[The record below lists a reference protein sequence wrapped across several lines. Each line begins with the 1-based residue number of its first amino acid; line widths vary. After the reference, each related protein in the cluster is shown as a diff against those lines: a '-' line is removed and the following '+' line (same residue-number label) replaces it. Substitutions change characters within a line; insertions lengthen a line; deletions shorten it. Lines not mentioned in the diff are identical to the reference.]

1 VQVQARVQ
9 SRAVIEI
16 TFPGVSEPGMFGRI
30 SRHALADWH
39 AFALFSEER
48 KAVSHMMVIS
58 GLGDFTKGL
67 ITTPPATLYVRM
79 LKFPGLPYCVPMYRR
94 SIIIATGAGMV
105 PYLSLLAVLPRGS
118 HRLIWIGRS
127 FRECFG
133 NNLCDF
139 VFRWPD
145 LVLVDTTSGA
155 RPDMTALAVDHY
167 RSFEADA
174 VFVGSNP
181 EGTRQIVSGCR
192 ALGIPAFGPSWDS

>member
-1 VQVQARVQ
+1 
-9 SRAVIEI
+9 
-16 TFPGVSEPGMFGRI
+16 
-30 SRHALADWH
+30 
-39 AFALFSEER
+39 
-48 KAVSHMMVIS
+48 
-58 GLGDFTKGL
+58 
-67 ITTPPATLYVRM
+67 
-79 LKFPGLPYCVPMYRR
+79 
-94 SIIIATGAGMV
+94 MV

-133 NNLCDF
+133 NNLCDL

-145 LVLVDTTSGA
+145 LVLVDTTNGA

-181 EGTRQIVSGCR
+181 EGTRQIVAGCR